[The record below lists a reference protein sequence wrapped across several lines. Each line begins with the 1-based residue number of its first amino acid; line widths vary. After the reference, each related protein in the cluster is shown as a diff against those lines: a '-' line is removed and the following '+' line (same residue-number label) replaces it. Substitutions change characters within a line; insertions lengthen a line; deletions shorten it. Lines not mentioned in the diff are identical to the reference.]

1 MHPPELRYTRDHEWL
16 RVDADR
22 SEVGVTAYAQE
33 QLGDVVFVD
42 LPEVGR
48 TFAQGDPF
56 GAIESV
62 KAVSDLYCPV
72 AGEVVAVNADAVA
85 QPERVNADPYGTWL
99 IAIRMSDP
107 DEAAAL
113 LDADGYGELVK

>member
-1 MHPPELRYTRDHEWL
+1 MNPPELRYTRDHEWI
-16 RVDADR
+16 RVAADR

-42 LPEVGR
+42 LPEIGR
-48 TFAQGDPF
+48 TFAQGEQF

-72 AGEVVAVNADAVA
+72 SGEVVAVNAAAVD
-85 QPERVNADPYGTWL
+85 QPEQVNEDPYGTWL
-99 IAIRMSDP
+99 IAIRMTDP
-107 DEAAAL
+107 AEADSL